1 MVPMMS
7 ADATECQ
14 RDLALGREE
23 LIAKFES
30 GSLRVLRAGKL
41 FVAAVQPGDVLY
53 RLRAGWAYRFR
64 NLADGSQAIVD
75 VYLPGDI
82 IGFDAVLYNRDAE
95 NVRTL
100 TTIAVEVIAGEYGL
114 RGLLASQRTAF
125 YISRLLS
132 ERQFRADRLLAALS
146 CLDARGRTA
155 AMVLDFYERLDSQ
168 KLITALSFNL
178 PLTQNHIGS
187 FLGVT
192 VVHVNRVIR
201 ALSDAGIVNIEKH
214 HVTILDVPAL
224 AHLAKA
230 DVRLMNAA
238 NTG

>member
-1 MVPMMS
+1 MTPADS
-7 ADATECQ
+7 AEYSRVLD
-14 RDLALGREE
+14 RGREE
-23 LIAKFES
+23 LIAKFQS
-30 GSLRVLRAGKL
+30 GSLRVLRAGQL
-41 FVAAVQPGDVLY
+41 FVAAAQPGDVLY

-64 NLADGSQAIVD
+64 NLAEGSQAIVD

-82 IGFDAVLYNRDAE
+82 IGFDTVLRSRDAE
-95 NVRTL
+95 SVRTL
-100 TTIAVEVIAGEYGL
+100 TTIAVEVIAAKDGL
-114 RGLLASQRTAF
+114 RELLASQCTAF

-132 ERQFRADRLLAALS
+132 ERQQRSDRLLSALS

-155 AMVLDFYERLDSQ
+155 AMVLDFYERLKLQ

-178 PLTQNHIGS
+178 PLTQHHIGS

-214 HVTILDVPAL
+214 YVTILDMPAL
-224 AHLAKA
+224 THLAKA
-230 DVRLMNAA
+230 DVRLMNAVES
-238 NTG
+238 N

>member
-1 MVPMMS
+1 MMS
-7 ADATECQ
+7 ADSAEYQ
-14 RDLALGREE
+14 RDLARGREE
-23 LIAKFES
+23 LTAKFQS
-30 GSLRVLRAGKL
+30 GSLRVLRAGQL
-41 FVAAVQPGDVLY
+41 FVAAAQPGDVLY

-82 IGFDAVLYNRDAE
+82 IGFDSVLRNRDAE
-95 NVRTL
+95 SVRTL
-100 TTIAVEVIAGEYGL
+100 TTIAVEVMAGDHGL
-114 RGLLASQRTAF
+114 PGLLASQYTAL

-132 ERQFRADRLLAALS
+132 ERQQRSDRLLSALS

-155 AMVLDFYERLDSQ
+155 AMVLDFYQRLEVQ

-178 PLTQNHIGS
+178 PLTQHHIGS

-214 HVTILDVPAL
+214 HVTILDVSAL

-230 DVRLMNAA
+230 DVRLMTAA
-238 NTG
+238 ASD

>member
-1 MVPMMS
+1 MMS

-41 FVAAVQPGDVLY
+41 FVSAVQPGDVLY

-132 ERQFRADRLLAALS
+132 ERQSRADRLLAALS

-155 AMVLDFYERLDSQ
+155 AMVLDFYERLDF
-168 KLITALSFNL
+168 AEVD
-178 PLTQNHIGS
+178 H
-187 FLGVT
+187 GVELQP
-192 VVHVNRVIR
+192 
-201 ALSDAGIVNIEKH
+201 AFDAASYRQFSWCDRGARQSHHSSIERCRHRKYRK
-214 HVTILDVPAL
+214 TPCYNPGCACPGPFGKSRCETDECSSE
-224 AHLAKA
+224 
-230 DVRLMNAA
+230 
-238 NTG
+238 